1 MIKDWKLKP
10 PVPAGFSASFPAL
23 HPLLAQLLYNRNIT
37 EQVALDNFM
46 RPVFGKLHD
55 PFLFKDMEKALT
67 RCLKAIENKEKILI
81 HGDYDADGVTSAAVL
96 YKTLKFLGA
105 DVTVFIPHR
114 ENDGYGLNLKNVEI
128 FIQQKINLLITVDCG
143 ITNVN
148 EIKALHDGGVDVIV
162 TDHHEPPQILP
173 EAIALLDPKV
183 PDSGYPFRDLAGAG
197 VAYKFSQAL
206 LSRSA
211 RAGEAEPFLK
221 WLLDIVAIGT
231 IADVAPLIGENR
243 ILAKWGLV
251 VLEKTR
257 NLGLQKLLLTSTM
270 KKIDGYTVG
279 FYIAPRLNAAGR
291 MKHATASFRLLVT
304 DDEMEAERLAAELN
318 ENNADRQKVTEIS
331 FNLARD
337 RFLSFSEENK
347 FLFFYDKT
355 LLPGI
360 IGLVA
365 GKLCEEYYRPVI
377 VMTESAGKI
386 VGSGRSV
393 EGFNIT
399 AGITEVSAYLA
410 RFGGHSQ
417 ACGFTLAESDLLDIF
432 QNEFLEKNHPHL
444 ACLNFTPYLEI
455 DAEVRFSEMKIE
467 LMEQLCQFE
476 PHGEANEKPLFLMRG
491 ITVAAVDAI
500 GSESTHLR
508 LLAKHD
514 SPKLFKMLWFRKA
527 TEWLNRIAP
536 GDTIDAV
543 VELGINEWNGNREVE
558 VKIVDLKTLNS
569 SPQL

>member
-10 PVPAGFSASFPAL
+10 PVPADFSASFPAL

-37 EQVALDNFM
+37 SQNQLDLFM

-55 PFLFKDMEKALT
+55 PFLFKDMEKALS
-67 RCLKAIENKEKILI
+67 RCLRAIESKERILVY
-81 HGDYDADGVTSAAVL
+81 GDYDADGVTSAAVM

-114 ENDGYGLNLKNVEI
+114 EKDGYGLNLKNVEI
-128 FIQQKINLLITVDCG
+128 FVQQKTNLLITVDCG

-148 EIKALHDGGVDVIV
+148 EIKALNAGGVDVIV
-162 TDHHEPPQILP
+162 TDHHEPPAILP

-197 VAYKFSQAL
+197 VAYKFAQAL
-206 LSRSA
+206 LSRSS
-211 RAGEAEPFLK
+211 RATEAEPFLK

-257 NLGLQKLLLTSTM
+257 NLGLQKLLQTSSM
-270 KKIDGYTVG
+270 KKIDGYTIG

-304 DDEMEAERLAAELN
+304 QDEEEAERLAAELN
-318 ENNADRQKVTEIS
+318 ENNADRQKVTETS
-331 FNLARD
+331 FNLARE
-337 RFLSFSEENK
+337 RFLSFSDENK
-347 FLFFYDKT
+347 FLF
-355 LLPGI
+355 
-360 IGLVA
+360 LVA

-417 ACGFTLAESDLLDIF
+417 ACGFTLAEADLLDLF
-432 QNEFLEKNHPHL
+432 QSEFLEKNHPNL
-444 ACLNFTPYLEI
+444 SCLNFMPYLEI
-455 DAEVRFSEMKIE
+455 DAEVRFSEMKLE
-467 LMEQLCQFE
+467 LMEQLQQFE
-476 PHGEANEKPLFLMRG
+476 PHGEANDKPLFLMKG
-491 ITVAAVDAI
+491 ITVAAADAI
-500 GSESTHLR
+500 GFESNHLR
-508 LLAKHD
+508 ISAKHD

-527 TEWLNRIAP
+527 NEWLSRLHP

-543 VELGINEWNGNREVE
+543 VELGINEWNGNRAVE
-558 VKIVDLKTLNS
+558 VKIVDLKTS
-569 SPQL
+569 K